1 MTWLIAH
8 LPGFVVRQR
17 NVLSA
22 SRAQELD
29 LVVWNEQHA
38 DGFAGFGYKVL
49 IECKNTGGKVES
61 SDVAWFDWKMR
72 LGGVSEGI
80 LVAAHGIT
88 GDRQL
93 RTAAQEILTLANVE
107 KRRIMIL
114 ELDEIAQLS
123 CRQDL
128 RDLLIDRQLDLT
140 TRS

>member
-17 NVLSA
+17 NAWSA
-22 SRAQELD
+22 SRAQEVD

-38 DGFAGFGYKVL
+38 DGFAGFGYKILV
-49 IECKNTGGKVES
+49 ECKNTGGKVES

-80 LVAAHGIT
+80 LVAANGIT
-88 GDRQL
+88 GDPQL
-93 RTAAQEILTLANVE
+93 RTAAQDILSHANAE
-107 KRRIMIL
+107 SRRIMVMEL
-114 ELDEIAQLS
+114 EDIAQLTS
-123 CRQDL
+123 RLDL
-128 RDLLIDRQLDLT
+128 RNLLIDRQMGLT